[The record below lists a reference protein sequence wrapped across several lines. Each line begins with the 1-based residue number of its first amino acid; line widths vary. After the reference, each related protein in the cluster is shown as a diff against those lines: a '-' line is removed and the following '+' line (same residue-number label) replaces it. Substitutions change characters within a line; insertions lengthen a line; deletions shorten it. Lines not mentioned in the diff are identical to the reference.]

1 MDDDTFPEN
10 DESDESDEQTSETRK
25 KKKKSGAKG
34 NWNSHTV
41 DNLVD
46 IIANDEYFKDR
57 LIFRNT

>member
-10 DESDESDEQTSETRK
+10 DESDEQTSETRK
-25 KKKKSGAKG
+25 KTKKKKSGAKG
-34 NWNSHTV
+34 NWNSHTL
-41 DNLVD
+41 DNFVN